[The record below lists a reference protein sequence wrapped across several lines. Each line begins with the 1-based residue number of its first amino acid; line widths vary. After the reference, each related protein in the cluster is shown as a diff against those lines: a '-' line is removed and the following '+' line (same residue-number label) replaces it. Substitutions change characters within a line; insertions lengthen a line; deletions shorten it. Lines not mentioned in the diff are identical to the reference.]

1 MATAVSTV
9 PACLDALVGAVRVAL
24 PGVQV
29 IDGQPTTEV
38 ERDVVCIGFTGQPG
52 EAAVTS
58 TLTREVY
65 ARSPDREQ
73 YDISCLASSWRG
85 DVDPKAVRDRSFELL
100 DAVAEVLAADQTL
113 GGAVLRARLS
123 ADVIGQEQT
132 TEGAVCTV
140 GFTIHTDAF
149 TR

>member
-1 MATAVSTV
+1 MAATTSTV
-9 PACLDALVGAVRVAL
+9 PACLDALVQAVRAAL

-38 ERDVVCIGFTGQPG
+38 ESDVVCIGFTGQPG

-85 DVDPKAVRDRSFELL
+85 EVDPKAVRDRAFELV
-100 DAVAEVLAADQTL
+100 DAVTGTLADDQTL
-113 GGAVLRARLS
+113 DGTVLRARLS

-132 TEGAVCTV
+132 TKGAVCTV
-140 GFTIHTDAF
+140 GFTVHADAF

>member
-1 MATAVSTV
+1 MTATTSTI
-9 PACLDALVGAVRVAL
+9 PACQDALVAAVRAAL
-24 PGVQV
+24 PGMQV
-29 IDGQPTTEV
+29 IDGQPV
-38 ERDVVCIGFTGQPG
+38 EELQPDVVCIGFTGQPG

-85 DVDPKAVRDRSFELL
+85 DVDPKVVRDRAFELL
-100 DAVAEVLAADQTL
+100 DAVAGALADDQTL

-123 ADVIGQEQT
+123 AGSVIPEQT
-132 TEGAVCTV
+132 TDGATCTI
-140 GFTIHTDAF
+140 GFTVHVDAF
-149 TR
+149 SR

>member
-1 MATAVSTV
+1 MAATTSTI
-9 PACLDALVGAVRVAL
+9 PACLDALVGAVQSAL

-29 IDGQPTTEV
+29 IDGQPAIEV
-38 ERDVVCIGFTGQPG
+38 EGDVVCIGFTGQPG

-73 YDISCLASSWRG
+73 YDIACLASSWRG
-85 DVDPKAVRDRSFELL
+85 DVNPKVVRDRAFELL
-100 DAVAEVLAADQTL
+100 DAVSGVLAADQTL
-113 GGAVLRARLS
+113 GGTVLRARLS
-123 ADVIGQEQT
+123 AEMVGQEQT
-132 TEGAVCTV
+132 SEGAVCTV
-140 GFTIHTDAF
+140 GFTVHCDAF

>member
-1 MATAVSTV
+1 MIAATSTI
-9 PACLDALVGAVRVAL
+9 PACLDALVQAARSAL

-29 IDGQPTTEV
+29 LDGQPAE
-38 ERDVVCIGFTGQPG
+38 ELQPDVVMIGFTGQPS
-52 EAAVTS
+52 EAAITS

-73 YDISCLASSWRG
+73 YDIACLASSWRG
-85 DVDPKAVRDRSFELL
+85 DTDPKVVRDRAFELL
-100 DAVAEVLAADQTL
+100 DAVAGVLATDQTL

-123 ADVIGQEQT
+123 AEAVVPEQT
-132 TEGAVCTV
+132 TDGATCTV
-140 GFTIHTDAF
+140 AFTVHVDAF